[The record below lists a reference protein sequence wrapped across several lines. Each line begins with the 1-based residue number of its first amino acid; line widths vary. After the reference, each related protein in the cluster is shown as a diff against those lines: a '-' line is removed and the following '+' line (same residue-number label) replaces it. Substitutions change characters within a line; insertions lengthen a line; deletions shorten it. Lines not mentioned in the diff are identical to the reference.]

1 MKDHEVY
8 ESWKQ
13 AKSQIDVSGSFT
25 GEVMDQ
31 IHAWEQSRNF
41 RRFDVARFVELISFH
56 PLAKTGLV
64 AVGAVTGTVR
74 LIIMIHAILSN
85 GVVNG

>member
-8 ESWKQ
+8 EPWRQK
-13 AKSQIDVSGSFT
+13 KRQIDVSQKFT
-25 GEVMDQ
+25 NRVMNQ
-31 IHAWEQSRNF
+31 VFQWEQNSKSPLSKMERLI
-41 RRFDVARFVELISFH
+41 ELISFH

-64 AVGAVTGTVR
+64 AAAAVTGIVR

-85 GVVNG
+85 GVVYG

>member
-8 ESWKQ
+8 ESWRQEKR
-13 AKSQIDVSGSFT
+13 QIDVSQNFT
-25 GEVMDQ
+25 DRAMNQVYQ
-31 IHAWEQSRNF
+31 WEQSRKSP
-41 RRFDVARFVELISFH
+41 RITMERLIELISFH

-64 AVGAVTGTVR
+64 AAGAVTGIVR

-85 GVVNG
+85 GVING

>member
-1 MKDHEVY
+1 MKSDEIY

-13 AKSQIDVSGSFT
+13 EKRQIEISQNFT
-25 GEVMDQ
+25 DRVMNEIYQ
-31 IHAWEQSRNF
+31 LEQDRNIIQLKMN
-41 RRFDVARFVELISFH
+41 RLIELISFH

-64 AVGAVTGTVR
+64 AAGAVIGIVR
-74 LIIMIHAILSN
+74 VTIMILAIFSN